1 MREYILIPCKA
12 LTQGKSRLAG
22 ILSAVERQALCALL
36 LRNTLGLARA
46 LQSARQV
53 QVITPDA
60 EIAAIAAEFGVG
72 TIYDGGTSLNEALAL
87 GRAGILEESSGDAEA
102 IILPIDLPYATA
114 DAVGRVKAREFDVVL
129 APDAERRGTN
139 LLYLGSRALRI
150 FPFAFGPGSFA
161 AHRGWPER
169 QGLRVATVDDPCLSF
184 DIDRPADY
192 ESWQRAVGGASD

>member
-12 LTQGKSRLAG
+12 LSEGKSRLAG
-22 ILSAVERQALCALL
+22 ILSVAERQALCARL
-36 LRNTLGLARA
+36 LRNALGLAQA
-46 LQSARQV
+46 LQPARQV
-53 QVITPDA
+53 RVITPDT

-72 TIYDGGTSLNEALAL
+72 TICDGGTSLNEALER
-87 GRAGILEESSGDAEA
+87 GRAGIFEESGDDTEA

-129 APDAERRGTN
+129 APDAGRRGTN

-161 AHRGWPER
+161 AHRSWPER
-169 QGLRVATVDDPCLSF
+169 HGLRVATVIDPCLSF

-192 ESWQRAVGGASD
+192 ESWQRAVSGASD